1 MLTSLF
7 TYVTEKYTSWLTG
20 IMSILPKESTFT
32 LPSSPTQFSLPTQMT
47 AFSWK

>member
-7 TYVTEKYTSWLTG
+7 TYVTETYTSWLIG
-20 IMSILPKESTFT
+20 IMSMLPKESTFI
-32 LPSSPTQFSLPTQMT
+32 LPSYPTQFSLPTSMT